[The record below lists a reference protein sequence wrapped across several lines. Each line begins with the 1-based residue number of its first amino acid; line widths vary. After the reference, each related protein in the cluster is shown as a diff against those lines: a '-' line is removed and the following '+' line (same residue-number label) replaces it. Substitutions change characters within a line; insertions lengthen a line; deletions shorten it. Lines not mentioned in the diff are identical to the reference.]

1 MHLSAGKLWS
11 LRRLADANGRF
22 KMVAVDQ
29 RPPIM
34 ELIKQRKDVA
44 AASYEDVAVV
54 KETLTRNLA
63 ADCSAILLDPIWGYS
78 RSIPHV
84 RPGQGLLLTVE
95 DHEFEEVPGGRI
107 SREIADWNV
116 AKVKRTG
123 ADGVKLLAWYRPDAD
138 GDVRRRQQD
147 LVERVGRACAEHD
160 ICFLLELLV
169 YPLPGEQGQTRDY
182 TEHSAKRPELVIESL
197 RTFTDPRFGVD
208 IFKLESPLAA
218 SHVPAADSGE
228 ALACQRWFDELGRA
242 TTRPW
247 VMLSAGADMQAF
259 RRILTYAY
267 RAGASGYLAGRAI
280 WWAAAQMFPD
290 LGSMDQ
296 ALKADAVSY
305 MHDIN
310 RLTDA
315 MASPWHHHPAFV
327 AETSLH
333 GAGPQFPRNYG
344 AAVRP

>member
-34 ELIKQRKDVA
+34 GLIKQRKGVA
-44 AASYEDVAVV
+44 DASYEDLAVV
-54 KETLTRNLA
+54 KEILTRNLA

-78 RSIPHV
+78 RSITHV
-84 RPGQGLLLTVE
+84 RPGQGLLLTLE
-95 DHEFEEVPGGRI
+95 DHEFEETPGGRL
-107 SREIADWNV
+107 SREIADWSV
-116 AKVKRTG
+116 AKVKRIG

-138 GDVRRRQQD
+138 EAVCRHQRDV
-147 LVERVGRACAEHD
+147 VERVGRACAEQD

-169 YPLPGEQGQTRDY
+169 YPLPGEQAQTRDY
-182 TEHSAKRPELVIESL
+182 IEHSAKRPELVVESL

-218 SHVPAADSGE
+218 PDVPDPESGE
-228 ALACQRWFDELGRA
+228 AAACQRWFDALGRA

-247 VMLSAGADMQAF
+247 VMLSAGADMKAF
-259 RRILTYAY
+259 RRILAFAY

-280 WWAAAQMFPD
+280 WWGAAQMFPD

-315 MASPWHHHPAFV
+315 LARPWQDHPAFV
-327 AETSLH
+327 ADTSLH
-333 GAGPQFPRNYG
+333 GAGPHFPRNYG
-344 AAVRP
+344 ATVRP

>member
-34 ELIKQRKDVA
+34 DLIKQRKNVA
-44 AASYEDVAVV
+44 DASYEDVAAF
-54 KETLTRNLA
+54 KEILTRNLA

-78 RSIPHV
+78 RSIAQV
-84 RPGQGLLLTVE
+84 RPGQGLLLTLE
-95 DHEFEEVPGGRI
+95 DHAFEETAGGRI
-107 SREIADWNV
+107 SREIIDWSV
-116 AKVKRTG
+116 AKIKRVG

-138 GDVRRRQQD
+138 GGVCRHQQD
-147 LVERVGRACAEHD
+147 LVERVGRACAEYD

-169 YPLPGEQGQTRDY
+169 YPLPGEHGQTRGY
-182 TEHSAKRPELVIESL
+182 IEHSAKRPELVVESL

-218 SHVPAADSGE
+218 PHVSEPGSGE
-228 ALACQRWFDELGRA
+228 ARACQRWFDELGRA

-247 VMLSAGADMQAF
+247 VMLSAGADMRAF
-259 RRILTYAY
+259 RHILTYAY

-296 ALKADAVSY
+296 ALKADAIAY
-305 MHDIN
+305 MRDIN
-310 RLTDA
+310 RLTDDLA
-315 MASPWHHHPAFV
+315 TPWQSHPAFV
-327 AETSLH
+327 AEASLC
-333 GAGPQFPRNYG
+333 GAGPHFPRNYG
-344 AAVRP
+344 IVAQP